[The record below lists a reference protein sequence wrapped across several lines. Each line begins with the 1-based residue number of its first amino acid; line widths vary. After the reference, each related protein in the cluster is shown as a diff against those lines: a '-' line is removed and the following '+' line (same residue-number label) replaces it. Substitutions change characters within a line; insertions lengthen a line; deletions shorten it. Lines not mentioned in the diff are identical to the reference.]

1 MQTCAICEKA
11 IYGHDKFRGSLV
23 CGSCTLTKKE
33 EAKSGKT
40 QVSKS
45 PGQVRLDLAK
55 VLNKAVPKKESVMSD
70 SVVRSNYARNKTILL
85 DGRYPLSFDATGKAI
100 IAGRLREAFERE
112 MVAKPGR
119 YWYEDSK
126 VAVVQVAPTQL
137 VPVQESIQEP
147 VQEEIVELE
156 LEDEEEKNAV
166 PVGLELSF
174 KEEAPKTT
182 ALLKGKQKK
191 K

>member
-156 LEDEEEKNAV
+156 LEDEKDTV

>member
-1 MQTCAICEKA
+1 
-11 IYGHDKFRGSLV
+11 
-23 CGSCTLTKKE
+23 
-33 EAKSGKT
+33 
-40 QVSKS
+40 
-45 PGQVRLDLAK
+45 
-55 VLNKAVPKKESVMSD
+55 MSD